1 MCRRLQMQRHWQ
13 GYVWR
18 RTRHGQLPMPREL
31 QMQKLKDAIAR
42 GRKSRT
48 TSDEIVSMIVA
59 DWPGDVPDLRA
70 QVTSRLKARMKK
82 KYGSALAMF
91 LFYMVAQWVVSAV
104 IKWWLENRWNREA
117 MEEWHRAESA
127 KAV

>member
-1 MCRRLQMQRHWQ
+1 
-13 GYVWR
+13 
-18 RTRHGQLPMPREL
+18 MPREL

-42 GRKSRT
+42 GRKSRK